1 MIRVRKSV
9 MEETANKQ
17 VPWEEAAL
25 NESFYFVSP
34 TIAGPH
40 RVRRRR
46 SSLRG
51 EIRASA
57 AGPRQPPARNGG
69 SSPPARS
76 NLPPN
81 VGGGAGL
88 GL

>member
-34 TIAGPH
+34 ATPPAP
-40 RVRRRR
+40 
-46 SSLRG
+46 SSPGASPGNPLSRG
-51 EIRASA
+51 ESA
-57 AGPRQPPARNGG
+57 GDEERGCRARN
-69 SSPPARS
+69 

-81 VGGGAGL
+81 VGGGVGAGL
-88 GL
+88 